1 MKKNKVFIYLV
12 FLAVLL
18 PVLAFGQIDL
28 EQDYP
33 SWSKDAPNLQSIV
46 KNNSLGE
53 VINFFVTWAII
64 ISVLLA
70 ALSLVYGGAMYLFS
84 AGQVNKT
91 TNAKKR
97 IRESFYGLLI
107 LAGSFLVLQ
116 FINPQVTI
124 LQIQKTAISSGTVL
138 FSRDAFDITPPVAT
152 PGIADV
158 INGFAEN
165 KTLEQLSEEGKL
177 VYLNGSFPD
186 LTKSSGLGDLVAD
199 GWDPSNNTPTS
210 ANFRKFSVYALG
222 FWGEKSAGIE
232 VHLFLEKNYAG
243 KETIFTEQGQIVNE
257 KVVASAVQYNAG
269 GQTIQV
275 IPLKGIAFGV
285 SPINLED
292 GGSLTKP
299 NIPVITYDNNNK
311 ISINHP
317 PLSASLKGKGIGVN
331 LFADLATSY
340 GMRYLNEN
348 FSDFRLF
355 DFDDKAITL
364 ELVTKDPKKKEPD
377 KDLIVLISSGVD
389 YKNEGKVMFTIRPAG
404 SLNNIIPKI
413 YFNEEFYKGFE
424 MRTGVDGIF
433 NGGQFNFFASDIKAT
448 GREPLPLA
456 HNSDVQPEPNLSAIY
471 QKFSTQPI
479 PEIGNVKPYDPSNTT
494 SETGYIETVNQYGAM
509 EGASS
514 LQVLELSD
522 KLDSCRSVKVCD
534 GPYGNGHCFNFIDNQ
549 QAKPK
554 EDTLNLPMPWYIPV
568 NLPDKITAS
577 LPTQAGSLDFKAQF
591 NDNIKSIIIDGKCL
605 VVLYKHKIK
614 YKNNNSPEFDQWDG
628 GQNYA
633 EAFTQTVND
642 LTSSAGG
649 GYQMGRCT
657 QHFADSLTLGDI
669 STCASAIVVFP
680 IK

>member
-1 MKKNKVFIYLV
+1 MKTS
-12 FLAVLL
+12 FLFLIAILIGAVIL
-18 PVLAFGQIDL
+18 PIVCLGQIDL
-28 EQDYP
+28 EQVYP
-33 SWSKDAPNLQSIV
+33 SWSKNAPNLQSIV

-70 ALSLVYGGAMYLFS
+70 ALSLVYGGVMYLFS

-124 LQIQKTAISSGTVL
+124 LQIKKTTISSGTVL
-138 FSRDAFDITPPVAT
+138 FSEQAFKISAT
-152 PGIADV
+152 RAIE
-158 INGFAEN
+158 GFAEN

-186 LTKSSGLGDLVAD
+186 LTKSDRFGDLVAD
-199 GWDPSNNTPTS
+199 DWDPSNNTPTS

-222 FWGEKSAGIE
+222 FWGEKSAGVE
-232 VHLFLEKNYAG
+232 VHLFLDKNYAG
-243 KETIFTEQGQIVNE
+243 KETIFTEQGRVENE
-257 KVVASAVQYNAG
+257 VVKDTPILLTEGSGISV
-269 GQTIQV
+269 QV
-275 IPLKGIAFGV
+275 IPLTSLAFGQ

-340 GMRYLNEN
+340 GMRYLNED
-348 FSDFRLF
+348 FADFRLF
-355 DFDDKAITL
+355 DFDDKAIQL
-364 ELVTKDPKKKEPD
+364 ELITKDPKGKEPD
-377 KDLIVLISSGVD
+377 KNLIVLVSSGYNFHD
-389 YKNEGKVMFTIRPAG
+389 EGKVMFTTRERGVNPLDG
-404 SLNNIIPKI
+404 IIPTL
-413 YFNEEFYKGFE
+413 YFNKKFYDDDGFD
-424 MRTGVDGIF
+424 MKTGVNGIF
-433 NGGQFNFFASDIKAT
+433 KGAQYNFFAGDIAAS
-448 GREPLPLA
+448 GRALA
-456 HNSDVQPEPNLSAIY
+456 EDPSGTPDLNKIY
-471 QKFSTQPI
+471 AKFATQPI
-479 PEIGNVKPYDPSNTT
+479 QIIGNVKPYDPSNTT
-494 SETGYIETVNQYGAM
+494 PETGSIETANHQYGSM
-509 EGASS
+509 VGASS
-514 LQVLELSD
+514 LQLFELSD
-522 KLDSCRSVKVCD
+522 NLNVCKSVKICNS
-534 GPYGNGHCFNFIDNQ
+534 PSKQGHCLVFTNEPITQ
-549 QAKPK
+549 K
-554 EDTLNLPMPWYIPV
+554 EDMLNLPMPWYIPV

-577 LPTQAGSLDFKAQF
+577 FPTHAGSLDYSVKF
-591 NDNIKSIIIDGKCL
+591 NDNIKSIEIDGKCL
-605 VVLYKHKIK
+605 VVLYKHRII
-614 YKNNNSPEFDQWDG
+614 YSGDNSAVFSQWDG
-628 GQNYA
+628 GQNYT

-649 GYQMGRCT
+649 GYQMGRCA

-669 STCASAIVVFP
+669 STCASSIVVFP